1 MQLRKSIPLAN
12 SQWLKNESFNPYNI
26 FMIIIFGVSGSG
38 KTTIGKLLAKNI
50 DAPFYDAD
58 DFHPLSNIYKM
69 KQGIA
74 LNDKDRLPWLKT
86 LSKKIE
92 EWNNKREAI
101 LSCSALKEK
110 YRKILT
116 GKTKNIKWV
125 FLNGNFEL
133 IQNRIQNRSNH
144 FMSAQLLRSQFETLE
159 IHENAI
165 SVNIESSPN
174 EIVKEI
180 ISKIKL

>member
-1 MQLRKSIPLAN
+1 ML
-12 SQWLKNESFNPYNI
+12 
-26 FMIIIFGVSGSG
+26 IIFGVSGSG

-58 DFHPLSNIYKM
+58 DYHPISNINKM

-92 EWNNKREAI
+92 EWNNKGEAI
-101 LSCSALKEK
+101 LSCSALKEQ
-110 YRKILT
+110 YRQILT
-116 GKTKNIKWV
+116 GKTENIKWI
-125 FLNGNFEL
+125 FLSGNFEL
-133 IQNRIQNRSNH
+133 IQNRIQKRSDH
-144 FMSAQLLRSQFETLE
+144 FMSVELLNSQFETLE
-159 IHENAI
+159 IPDNAI
-165 SVNIESSPN
+165 SVNIESTPN

-180 ISKIKL
+180 LLKIKL